1 MYAAH
6 QKLVQEVAKI
16 CKRFGITESNRVFE
30 TPVSPDYKLV
40 SLWSIEPTDYK
51 ATDQPAT
58 NSKLTIKRQPI
69 ITEEQESIN
78 IPIAVEIYEQDDS
91 LQ

>member
-16 CKRFGITESNRVFE
+16 CKRFGITESNRVYE

-51 ATDQPAT
+51 ATD
-58 NSKLTIKRQPI
+58 
-69 ITEEQESIN
+69 
-78 IPIAVEIYEQDDS
+78 
-91 LQ
+91 